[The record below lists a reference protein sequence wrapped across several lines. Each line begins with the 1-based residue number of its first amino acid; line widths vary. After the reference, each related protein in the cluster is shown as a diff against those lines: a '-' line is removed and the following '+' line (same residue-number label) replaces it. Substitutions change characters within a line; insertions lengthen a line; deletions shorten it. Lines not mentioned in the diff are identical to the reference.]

1 MTPLP
6 TRMLIA
12 IWAVSMV
19 VFTFGMDI
27 AGIQMSMP
35 ERVVGMGG
43 WSIFFW
49 CIAVKWIGR

>member
-6 TRMLIA
+6 ARMLIA

-19 VFTFGMDI
+19 IFTFGMDLS
-27 AGIQMSMP
+27 GIQMSMLD
-35 ERVVGMGG
+35 RIIGMGG